1 MKKFKKVLGF
11 VLATFLTATSF
22 AQSSPG
28 EIKGTVIDE
37 DGVTMPGAVVSVNID
52 GKNSIKVLTDLD
64 GKFTIKPLNPGTY
77 DVLFVAFED
86 SMQINSVEVNPDKIT
101 WLKDT
106 KIEPSID
113 LVGVTILE
121 YAIPLIKPEDPTAIT
136 ITAKQIENSPSLRD
150 PVKLV
155 SEMSSEIS
163 VGANGEAYV
172 RGSRSDAVAYYVDG
186 VKLTGTI
193 SPLPG
198 RAIGSVTV
206 YTGGVPAK
214 YGDVTGGVII
224 LETKSYMDLFRQR
237 NRK

>member
-1 MKKFKKVLGF
+1 MKKFKNVLGF
-11 VLATFLTATSF
+11 ILATFMTATSF

-28 EIKGTVIDE
+28 EIKGSVIDE
-37 DGVTMPGAVVSVNID
+37 KGETIIGAIVSVDID
-52 GKNSIKVLTDLD
+52 GENKIVVQTDMD
-64 GKFTIKPLNPGTY
+64 GKFTIKPLNAGSY
-77 DVLFVAFED
+77 NVMFVSFGD
-86 SMQINSVEVNPDKIT
+86 SMEVAGVEVNPDKIT
-101 WLKDT
+101 WLKET
-106 KIEPSID
+106 KFELATEIGPH
-113 LVGVTILE
+113 VVKA
-121 YAIPLIKPEDPTAIT
+121 YKIPLIKPEDPTAIT
-136 ITAKQIENSPSLRD
+136 ISAKQIENSPSLRD

-163 VGANGEAYV
+163 MGANGEAYV